1 MNVHASVIIT
11 VRNDRDGI
19 AVTLD
24 SLAQQ
29 SRAPNEILVVDG
41 GSTDGTLE
49 QLKARTERMSV
60 LRVIHAPGANIARG
74 RNIGTEAARFPIIAT
89 TDAGCRLHRDWF
101 AQIVAPFED
110 EKPAEFVAGAYHV
123 EAETL
128 LESVVG
134 LATMRGQLEPF
145 DPRTFNPSARS
156 VAFTKDLWRR
166 AGGWPEWLRFSE
178 DTHFDETVRSLGARW
193 AFAGDAV
200 VYWRPRG
207 SLRAIAKQFYLYGTG
222 RGHTQINAAS
232 FRYNLRNAAIVLVTG
247 LFTLAASL
255 AWVPLCAQLAYFHG
269 WTFHGKAVRI
279 ARRTGRWSAYPLT
292 LLVMNVVL
300 FSNVAGYLV
309 GTWQRRRSKGRIA
322 PPSLAR
328 LAAE

>member
-1 MNVHASVIIT
+1 MRASVIIT

-29 SRAPNEILVVDG
+29 TRAPDEILVVDG
-41 GSTDGTLE
+41 GSTDETLDV
-49 QLKARTERMSV
+49 LADRSTRMST

-74 RNIGTEAARFPIIAT
+74 RNIGTEAARFPVIAT
-89 TDAGCRLHRDWF
+89 TDAGCRLHVDWF
-101 AQIVAPFED
+101 ARIVAPFETD
-110 EKPAEFVAGAYHV
+110 EPAEFVAGVYQV
-123 EAETL
+123 EAESL

-145 DPRTFNPSARS
+145 NPKSFNPSARS
-156 VAFTKDLWRR
+156 VAFTKELWGR

-178 DTHFDETVRSLGARW
+178 DTLFDETVRSLGARW
-193 AFAGDAV
+193 AFADDAV

-207 SLRAIAKQFYLYGTG
+207 SLRSIAKQFYGYGTG
-222 RGHTQINAAS
+222 RGHTQINAVS
-232 FRYNLRNAAIVLVTG
+232 FRYNLRNIGILFVTG
-247 LFTLAASL
+247 LAALATDM
-255 AWVPLCAQLAYFHG
+255 AWVALLGELAYFYG
-269 WTFHGKAVRI
+269 WTFHGKAHRI

-300 FSNVAGYLV
+300 FSNLAGYLV
-309 GTWQRRRSKGRIA
+309 GTWQRRRSRVSVTA
-322 PPSLAR
+322 P
-328 LAAE
+328 LAAHLATK